1 MPVASASACASS
13 TEWLEEYLLGIATPL
28 TRFAPSASIAMAATK
43 AESMPPD
50 KPRTTDLNPF
60 LPT

>member
-1 MPVASASACASS
+1 MASARAWASS
-13 TEWLEEYLLGIATPL
+13 TEWPDEYRLGIATPL
-28 TRFAPSASIAMAATK
+28 TRFAPSASIAIAATS

-50 KPRTTDLNPF
+50 KPRTTDLKPF

>member
-1 MPVASASACASS
+1 MPVASASAWASS
-13 TEWLEEYLLGIATPL
+13 TEWPDEYLLGIATPF
-28 TRFAPSASIAMAATK
+28 TRFAPRASIAIAATS
-43 AESMPPD
+43 AESIPPD

>member
-1 MPVASASACASS
+1 MASASACASS
-13 TEWLEEYLLGIATPL
+13 TEWLEEYLLGIATPF
-28 TRFAPSASIAMAATK
+28 THFAPSASIAMAATK

-50 KPRTTDLNPF
+50 KPRTTDLKPF